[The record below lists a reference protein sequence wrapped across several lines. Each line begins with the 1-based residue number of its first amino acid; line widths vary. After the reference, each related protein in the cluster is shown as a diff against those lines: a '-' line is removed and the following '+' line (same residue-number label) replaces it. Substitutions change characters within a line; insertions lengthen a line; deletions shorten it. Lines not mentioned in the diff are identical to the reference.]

1 MTSLMR
7 RKSISLEDLQPH
19 QRLKPTLSWM
29 HLIPLGVGAIV
40 GTGIYT
46 LIGVGANLAGP
57 AVIVSFLVAGAVCA
71 CAALAYAEVATLIP
85 ASGSAY
91 TYSYVVLG
99 EIIAWAVGW
108 SLILEYS
115 LVVSAVAVGWS
126 GYAVGF
132 LGAVGVHL
140 PAAVATGLLAGGVVN
155 LPAIAIIA
163 VVAGLLTL
171 GTRESATVNAVLVA
185 VKIAALAL
193 FIAVAAPRFDAAN
206 FHPFM
211 PYGFAGADAHG
222 ARHGVMAAAA
232 IIFFAFYGFDAIS
245 TAAEETKRPARDLP
259 IGIVGSM
266 VACALIYVAVA
277 ATAIG
282 AMPTARFA
290 SSPEPL
296 ALILRGIGEGW
307 VAIAIGAAAVIAL
320 PTVILAFLYGQS
332 RIFFVMARDG
342 LLPASLAAVSRRTGT
357 PIRMTLATAVVVA
370 ALAGLAPLD
379 QIASLANAGTLV
391 AFIAVSVCL
400 LVMRRRDPDAPRVYR
415 TPAAWIVGP
424 FAILGCL
431 YLFANLQPKT
441 QIFFAI
447 WNIIGLGC
455 YFAWRAARRPLRRR
469 GLGEHG
475 RSCPSPPVTK
485 LCGR

>member
-1 MTSLMR
+1 MNSLLR
-7 RKSISLEDLQPH
+7 RKSVSLDDLQPH
-19 QRLKPTLSWM
+19 QRLKPTLSWW

-99 EIIAWAVGW
+99 EIVAWAVGW

-132 LGAVGVHL
+132 LGAIGVHL
-140 PAAVATGLLAGGVVN
+140 PAAISAGLWAGGLVN

-163 VVAGLLTL
+163 VVAGLLML

-185 VKIAALAL
+185 VKIVALGL
-193 FIAVAAPRFDAAN
+193 FIAVAAPHFKAAN

-211 PYGFAGADAHG
+211 PYGFAAADAHG

-232 IIFFAFYGFDAIS
+232 IIFFAFYGFDALS

-259 IGIVGSM
+259 IGIIGSM
-266 VACALIYVAVA
+266 AACALIYVAVA

-290 SSPEPL
+290 ASPEPL
-296 ALILRGIGEGW
+296 ALILRGLGQDG

-342 LLPASLAAVSRRTGT
+342 LLPAALAKVSSRGV
-357 PIRMTLATAVVVA
+357 PIRMTLATAVAVA
-370 ALAGLAPLD
+370 ILAGLAPLD
-379 QIASLANAGTLV
+379 QIASLANAGTLA

-400 LVMRRRDPDAPRVYR
+400 LVLRHRQPDTPRLYR

-424 FAILGCL
+424 LAILGCL
-431 YLFANLQPKT
+431 YLFASLQLKT

-447 WNIIGLGC
+447 WNLIGLGC
-455 YFAWRAARRPLRRR
+455 YFAWRLARKPA
-469 GLGEHG
+469 GDNETAG
-475 RSCPSPPVTK
+475 
-485 LCGR
+485 

>member
-1 MTSLMR
+1 MR
-7 RKSISLEDLQPH
+7 SILARKDVALGALPEH
-19 QRLKPTLSWM
+19 QRLKATLSWW

-140 PAAVATGLLAGGVVN
+140 PAALSAGLWAGGVVN

-163 VVAGLLTL
+163 VVAGLLML
-171 GTRESATVNAVLVA
+171 GTRESATANAVLVA
-185 VKIAALAL
+185 VKIVALGL
-193 FIAVAAPRFDAAN
+193 FIAVAAPHFKAAN

-211 PYGFAGADAHG
+211 PYGFAASDAHG

-232 IIFFAFYGFDAIS
+232 IIFFAFYGFDALS

-259 IGIVGSM
+259 IGIIGSM
-266 VACALIYVAVA
+266 AACALIYVAVA

-290 SSPEPL
+290 ASPEPL
-296 ALILRGIGEGW
+296 ALILRGLGQGG

-342 LLPASLAAVSRRTGT
+342 LLPAALAKVSARGV
-357 PIRMTLATAVVVA
+357 PIRMTLATAVVVSV
-370 ALAGLAPLD
+370 LAGLAPLD
-379 QIASLANAGTLV
+379 QIASLANAGTLA

-400 LVMRRRDPDAPRVYR
+400 LVLRRRQPHAPRLYR
-415 TPAAWIVGP
+415 TPAAWIVAP
-424 FAILGCL
+424 LAIAGCL
-431 YLFANLQPKT
+431 YLFASLQPKT

-447 WNIIGLGC
+447 WNAVGLAC
-455 YFAWRAARRPLRRR
+455 YFAWRALRSA
-469 GLGEHG
+469 EA
-475 RSCPSPPVTK
+475 
-485 LCGR
+485 

>member
-1 MTSLMR
+1 MTSLMH
-7 RKSISLEDLQPH
+7 RKSISLDDLQPH
-19 QRLKPTLSWM
+19 QRLKPTLSWQ

-40 GTGIYT
+40 GIGIYT

-57 AVIVSFLVAGAVCA
+57 GVIVSFLIAGAVCA

-85 ASGSAY
+85 VSGSAY

-132 LGAVGVHL
+132 LGAIGVHL
-140 PAAVATGLLAGGVVN
+140 PLAISSGLWAGGLIN

-163 VVAGLLTL
+163 VVAGLLML
-171 GTRESATVNAVLVA
+171 GTRESANVNAALVA
-185 VKIAALAL
+185 VKIVALGL
-193 FIAVAAPRFDAAN
+193 FIAVAAPHFNAAN

-211 PYGFAGADAHG
+211 PYGFAGTDAHG

-232 IIFFAFYGFDAIS
+232 IIFFAFYGFDALS
-245 TAAEETKRPARDLP
+245 TAAEETKRPSRDLP
-259 IGIVGSM
+259 IGIIGSM

-277 ATAIG
+277 AAAIG

-296 ALILRGIGEGW
+296 ALILRGLGQGG

-342 LLPASLAAVSRRTGT
+342 LLPTALAKVSARGT
-357 PIRMTLATAVVVA
+357 PVRMTLATAVVVA
-370 ALAGLAPLD
+370 ILAGLAPLD
-379 QIASLANAGTLV
+379 QIASLANAGTLA

-400 LVMRRRDPDAPRVYR
+400 LVLRRRQPHAPRLYR

-424 FAILGCL
+424 AAILGCL
-431 YLFANLQPKT
+431 YLFANLQLKT

-447 WNIIGLGC
+447 WNAVGLAC
-455 YFAWRAARRPLRRR
+455 YFAWRQARKSTDDAMTA
-469 GLGEHG
+469 G
-475 RSCPSPPVTK
+475 
-485 LCGR
+485 

>member
-1 MTSLMR
+1 MSGCPLSSLFH
-7 RKSISLEDLQPH
+7 RKTASLEGLPDAH
-19 QRLKPTLSWM
+19 RLKATLSWW

-57 AVIVSFLVAGAVCA
+57 AVILSFLIAGGVCA
-71 CAALAYAEVATLIP
+71 CAALAYAEVATMIP

-132 LGAVGVHL
+132 LGGVGVHL
-140 PAAVATGLLAGGVVN
+140 PAALSVGLYAGGLVN

-163 VVAGLLTL
+163 VVAGVLML
-171 GTRESATVNAVLVA
+171 GARESANVNAGLVA
-185 VKIAALAL
+185 AKIVALAVFL
-193 FIAVAAPRFDAAN
+193 AVAAPHFHAAN

-211 PYGFAGADAHG
+211 PHGFVGHEVG
-222 ARHGVMAAAA
+222 GVRYGVMGAAS

-245 TAAEETKRPARDLP
+245 TAAEETRRPGRDLP
-259 IGIVGSM
+259 IGIIGSM

-277 ATAIG
+277 AVAVG

-290 SSPEPL
+290 TSPEPL
-296 ALILRGIGEGW
+296 ALILRGIGHGG
-307 VAIAIGAAAVIAL
+307 VAIGIGAAAVIAL
-320 PTVILAFLYGQS
+320 PTVILAFLFGQS

-342 LLPASLAAVSRRTGT
+342 LLPTALAKVSGRGV
-357 PIRMTLATAVVVA
+357 PVRMTLVTAVAVSV
-370 ALAGLAPLD
+370 LAGLAPLD
-379 QIASLANAGTLV
+379 QIASLANAGTLA
-391 AFIAVSVCL
+391 AFIAVATCM
-400 LVMRRRDPDAPRVYR
+400 LVLRRRAPDAPRVYR
-415 TPAAWIVGP
+415 TPLAWLVGP
-424 FAILGCL
+424 AAILGCL
-431 YLFANLQPKT
+431 YLFANLQLKT
-441 QIFFAI
+441 QLFFAA
-447 WNIIGLGC
+447 WNALGLAC
-455 YFAWRAARRPLRRR
+455 YFVWRWRR
-469 GLGEHG
+469 
-475 RSCPSPPVTK
+475 VTPQTAS
-485 LCGR
+485 